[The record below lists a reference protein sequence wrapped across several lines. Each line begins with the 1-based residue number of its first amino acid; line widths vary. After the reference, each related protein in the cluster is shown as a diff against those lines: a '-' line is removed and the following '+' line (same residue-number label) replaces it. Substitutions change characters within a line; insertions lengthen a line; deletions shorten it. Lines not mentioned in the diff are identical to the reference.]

1 MPQFAHLHCHTQFS
15 LLDGAAAI
23 PALFKKAKADG
34 MKALA
39 ITDHGNMFGVFQFVA
54 EAAKHE
60 GVKPIVGCEFYVVTD
75 RHRRTFTKEDR
86 DKRYHQLFLAKNPEG
101 YKNLVKL
108 CSLGYMEGLYGKYP
122 RIDKGLILQYHEGL
136 IATTCCIGA
145 MVPQAILR
153 KGEEEAR
160 KEFEW
165 WLDLFGEDYYIE
177 IQRHQMQEQ
186 DQVNEVLLRWAK
198 EYNVKTIC
206 TNDSHYV
213 DQKDW
218 NAHDILLCV
227 NTGEKQA
234 TPAIREFVEEGTV
247 MKGGRFAFWND
258 QFYFK
263 TQAEMGQL
271 FKDVPEALDN
281 TIEIVDK
288 CEHLKLKKDILLP
301 NFVVPQEFQTQ
312 DDYLRHLTYEG
323 ARQRYKDLTPEIEE
337 RLNFELHTIK
347 TMGFAGYFLIVSD
360 FIKAGRDLGVFIGPG
375 RGSAAGSAV
384 AYCIGITNI
393 DPIKYQ
399 LLFERFLNPDR
410 KSMPDIDTDFDDE
423 GRQKVIDYVV
433 DKYGKQQVAQIVTYG
448 TMAAKMSIKDVA
460 RVLDLPLDQANA
472 LAKLVPEKPGISLN
486 RVLSAPIDGEG
497 SLREKEGLVTEDIE
511 NARRLRE
518 FLAAEDTP
526 EGMVLK
532 EAKVLEGSV
541 RGTGIHAAGII
552 IAPKDLTEIIPVFTS
567 KETEL
572 LITQYE
578 GSIIEDAGVIKMD
591 FLGLKTLTIIRDA
604 LRLIKQ
610 NHGIDIDIDT
620 IPLDDPQTYEL
631 YQRGET
637 NGTFQFESAGMQ
649 KYLRDLKPDK
659 FDDLIAMNALYRP
672 GPLEYIPDFIARKH
686 GRQQVTYDLPDMEEY
701 LKDTFG
707 ICVTGDTLIFDAI
720 TGRRVRIDQLEH
732 QTGEFYVQGLDAN
745 MQSKQA
751 VMTHWVCNGK
761 KPVFEVKLQNGAVVR
776 MTSNHKVLTERGWR
790 EIGQLQAG
798 DHIATPRQL
807 SAARPR
813 EFDLK
818 KLRVLAYLL
827 ADGSL
832 TSCGPTADFIS
843 KDDALIAEYKNCLK
857 AFERVEPRTM
867 QQVRGVT
874 RVMARGVDK
883 TSYHEPNSLVAALR
897 EWGLKTTNGG
907 CWSGD
912 KFVPEFVFEAT
923 EEQIGFFLASF
934 WDCDGHIGH
943 KSCFIKTISPRLA
956 RDIQTLLLRIGIHS
970 TIYESRYFNNRRQQT
985 ITAYQVTTYQFRDF
999 AEKIAPHLVLKK
1011 QPARDMS
1018 GYESRDDVSRELLF
1032 EEIGTAWPGSQRS
1045 LHDVHG
1051 FSRQH
1056 FNTLNRSRARI
1067 ATSVVQPLAEVLDLP
1082 RTRQNLGV
1090 RWEEIVSITPAG
1102 EELVYDISVEGIH
1115 NFVGN
1120 NVILHNCVYQEQ
1132 IMLLSQKL
1140 AGFSKGDAD
1149 VLRKAMGK
1157 KQKAVLDKMK
1167 GQFVEGAVAKGHPA
1181 DKLEKIW
1188 TDWEAFASY
1197 AFNKSHSTCYA
1208 FVAYQTAYLKAHYPS
1223 EYMAAVLTHSQS
1235 NIEKITFF
1243 LEECKRMGL
1252 VVKGPDVNESLVNF
1266 SVNKKGE
1273 IRYGMGAVKGV
1284 GEAAVETLIA
1294 ERNTKGPFRDI
1305 YDFMRR
1311 VSLRVVNKRVMESLV
1326 FAGAFDSFE
1335 TPPTAPGKPTLH
1347 RAAFFAPTD
1356 KYESFIENLVKYG
1369 AAYQEEK
1376 TMSAN
1381 SLFGD
1386 LSETVGIAEPVVP
1399 KTDSW
1404 NLVFKLQKE
1413 KDVVGLYLSGHPLD
1427 DYRYEWENFATPL
1440 ANVDNYKG
1448 RKVNVAGFVLKAEHR
1463 ISQKGT
1469 GWGRF
1474 TLQDYTGSLEI
1485 TMFSESYAKFKSFFE
1500 EGTSVYVEG
1509 EYKQR
1514 FNSDEMEF
1522 RVQNVRLLETIGAEK
1537 TTSITLRIPLE
1548 TLSADLIDRIDKLCA
1563 AHKGKHT
1570 LRMELIDFT
1579 NKEKMAF
1586 VSQARKVNV
1595 DNDFIAAMTVMGV
1608 ECGVN

>member
-1 MPQFAHLHCHTQFS
+1 
-15 LLDGAAAI
+15 
-23 PALFKKAKADG
+23 
-34 MKALA
+34 MKGLA

-60 GVKPIVGCEFYVVTD
+60 GVKPIVGCEFYVVED
-75 RHRRTFTKEDR
+75 RHQHTFTKEKK

-108 CSLGYMEGLYGKYP
+108 CSLGYIEGLYGKYP
-122 RIDKGLILQYHEGL
+122 RIDKELILQYHEGL

-153 KGEEEAR
+153 QGEAAAR

-186 DQVNEVLLRWAK
+186 DQVNEVLLRWAQ
-198 EYNVKTIC
+198 EYNVKVIC

-213 DQKDW
+213 DQKDY

-263 TQAEMGQL
+263 TQAEMGAL
-271 FKDVPEALDN
+271 FKDVPFALDN
-281 TIEIVDK
+281 TLEIVDK

-301 NFVVPQEFQTQ
+301 HFVVPSAFQTQ
-312 DDYLRHLTYEG
+312 DEYLRHLTFEG
-323 ARQRYKDLTPEIEE
+323 ARQRYKEITPEIED
-337 RLNFELHTIK
+337 RLNFELHTIQ
-347 TMGFAGYFLIVSD
+347 TMGFAGYFLIVAD
-360 FIKAGRDLGVFIGPG
+360 FINHGKDIGVFIGPG

-423 GRQKVIDYVV
+423 GRQRVIDYVV
-433 DKYGKQQVAQIVTYG
+433 EKYGKQQVAQIVTYG

-472 LAKLVPEKPGISLN
+472 LAKLVPEKPGISLK
-486 RVLSAPIDGEG
+486 RILTAPLSGEG
-497 SLREKEGLVTEDIE
+497 SLAEKENLVTEDLE
-511 NARRLRE
+511 NCKRLRE
-518 FLAAEDTP
+518 HLAAEDTP

-532 EAKVLEGSV
+532 EAMVLEGSV

-552 IAPKDLTEIIPVFTS
+552 IAPKDLTEIIPVATS

-578 GSIIEDAGVIKMD
+578 GSIIEEAGVIKMD

-604 LRLIKQ
+604 LMLIEQ
-610 NHGIDIDIDT
+610 NHGVKINIDE
-620 IPLDDPQTYEL
+620 IPLDDKKTYEL

-686 GRQQVTYDLPDMEEY
+686 GRQAVSYDLPDMEEY

-707 ICVTGDTLIFDAI
+707 I
-720 TGRRVRIDQLEH
+720 
-732 QTGEFYVQGLDAN
+732 
-745 MQSKQA
+745 
-751 VMTHWVCNGK
+751 
-761 KPVFEVKLQNGAVVR
+761 
-776 MTSNHKVLTERGWR
+776 
-790 EIGQLQAG
+790 
-798 DHIATPRQL
+798 
-807 SAARPR
+807 
-813 EFDLK
+813 
-818 KLRVLAYLL
+818 
-827 ADGSL
+827 
-832 TSCGPTADFIS
+832 
-843 KDDALIAEYKNCLK
+843 
-857 AFERVEPRTM
+857 
-867 QQVRGVT
+867 
-874 RVMARGVDK
+874 
-883 TSYHEPNSLVAALR
+883 
-897 EWGLKTTNGG
+897 
-907 CWSGD
+907 
-912 KFVPEFVFEAT
+912 
-923 EEQIGFFLASF
+923 
-934 WDCDGHIGH
+934 
-943 KSCFIKTISPRLA
+943 
-956 RDIQTLLLRIGIHS
+956 
-970 TIYESRYFNNRRQQT
+970 
-985 ITAYQVTTYQFRDF
+985 
-999 AEKIAPHLVLKK
+999 
-1011 QPARDMS
+1011 
-1018 GYESRDDVSRELLF
+1018 
-1032 EEIGTAWPGSQRS
+1032 
-1045 LHDVHG
+1045 
-1051 FSRQH
+1051 
-1056 FNTLNRSRARI
+1056 
-1067 ATSVVQPLAEVLDLP
+1067 
-1082 RTRQNLGV
+1082 
-1090 RWEEIVSITPAG
+1090 
-1102 EELVYDISVEGIH
+1102 
-1115 NFVGN
+1115 
-1120 NVILHNCVYQEQ
+1120 CVYQEQ

-1167 GQFVEGAVAKGHPA
+1167 SQFIEGGTARNHPA
-1181 DKLEKIW
+1181 KTLEKVW

-1252 VVKGPDVNESLVNF
+1252 AVKGPDVNESLVNF

-1284 GEAAVETLIA
+1284 GEAAVEILIE
-1294 ERNTKGPFRDI
+1294 ERKKNGPFRDVF
-1305 YDFMRR
+1305 DFMRR
-1311 VSLRVVNKRVMESLV
+1311 INLRTVNKRVMESLV
-1326 FAGAFDSFE
+1326 YAGAFDGFGMPRSVYFNE
-1335 TPPTAPGKPTLH
+1335 VEKDVP
-1347 RAAFFAPTD
+1347 
-1356 KYESFIENLVKYG
+1356 FIERLLKYG
-1369 AAYQEEK
+1369 AAFQEDK
-1376 TMSAN
+1376 VMSVN

-1386 LSETVGIAEPVVP
+1386 LSDSVSIPEPTPP
-1399 KTDSW
+1399 KANEW
-1404 NLVFKLQKE
+1404 GLIFRLQKE
-1413 KDVVGLYLSGHPLD
+1413 KDVVGIYLSGHPLD
-1427 DYRYEWENFATPL
+1427 DFRYEWENFASPL
-1440 ANVDNYKG
+1440 ANIENYKG

-1474 TLQDYTGSLEI
+1474 TIQDYTGSLEI
-1485 TMFSESYAKFKSFFE
+1485 TMFSETYAKFKTFFE

-1514 FNSDEMEF
+1514 YNSDEMEF
-1522 RVQNVRLLETIGAEK
+1522 RVQNVRLLETIGEEK
-1537 TTSITLRIPLE
+1537 TQSVTLKIPLE
-1548 TLSADLIDRIDKLCA
+1548 KITLEFMEQIEKICH

-1570 LRMELIDFT
+1570 LRMEIIDFQ
-1579 NKEKMAF
+1579 NKEKLPF
-1586 VSQARKVNV
+1586 VSSARKVQV
-1595 DNDFIAAMTVMGV
+1595 GNDLIAALELLGV